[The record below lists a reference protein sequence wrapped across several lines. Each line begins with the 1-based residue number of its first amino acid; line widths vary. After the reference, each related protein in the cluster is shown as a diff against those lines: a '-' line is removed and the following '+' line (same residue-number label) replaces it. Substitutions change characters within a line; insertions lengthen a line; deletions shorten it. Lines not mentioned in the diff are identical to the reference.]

1 MQFNPLIH
9 TKEFLLEDEFA
20 LAELARN
27 SANFAQSDLANDEEI
42 LKEQV
47 DPLYDYTVAHLLAI
61 NVKEWA
67 LQKGAAN
74 FKILSLVDTNGLTV
88 AHHLAMHQPEWI
100 HTGSARQKNILNIRG
115 SLGYTVA
122 HTLATNQKE
131 WTMMEIAQDY
141 EVLTLRSDNNTTVA
155 ALIAKTNPKW
165 MQSEASHDV
174 DLLTL
179 SCDSNISVAHG
190 LLQHPECMH
199 HEPMF
204 KKQVLTLFRS
214 ATPESKIEKRIK
226 LIAEE
231 LVDKFGK
238 DSGIN
243 YSDMALRLIS
253 MGAAYV
259 HSKPLSSKELKSIT
273 SQSLALIS
281 DCSEPEVAYKYALA
295 FYSTLKNL
303 YATAEILNFK
313 SKCSEYQKEILIAER
328 VLLDLINKN
337 PYLLDKAHDGIFCR
351 PGEIFI
357 THLIAERTFKAVTA
371 PSQTDLDDLQQP
383 RLIY

>member
-1 MQFNPLIH
+1 MQFLPEIH

-27 SANFAQSDLANDEEI
+27 SADFAQSDLANDEEI

-47 DPLYDYTVAHLLAI
+47 DPLYGYTVAHLLAI

-74 FKILSLVDTNGLTV
+74 FKILSLVDINGLTV
-88 AHHLAMHQPEWI
+88 AHHLAMDQPEWVV
-100 HTGSARQKNILNIRG
+100 TESVKQKNILKIRS

-131 WTMMEIAQDY
+131 WTMLDIAKDY

-165 MQSEASHDV
+165 MQSEASHDI

-190 LLQHPECMH
+190 LLQHPECIH

-204 KKQVLTLFRS
+204 QKRVLTLFRS
-214 ATPESKIEKRIK
+214 PTPEVKIGKTIK

-231 LVDKFGK
+231 FVEKYGK

-243 YSDMALRLIS
+243 YSDMALKLIS

-259 HSKPLSSKELKSIT
+259 HSKTLTSKELKSIT

-281 DCSEPEVAYKYALA
+281 DCSEPEVAYRLALA

-303 YATAEILNFK
+303 YETAEHLNIK
-313 SKCSEYQKEILIAER
+313 SKLSEYQKEIAIAER
-328 VLLDLINKN
+328 VLIDLINKH
-337 PYLLDKAHDGIFCR
+337 PYLLEKAHDGIFCT

-357 THLIAERTFKAVTA
+357 THLIAERTFKTVSA
-371 PSQTDLDDLQQP
+371 PIETDLNDLQEP
-383 RLIY
+383 RFIY